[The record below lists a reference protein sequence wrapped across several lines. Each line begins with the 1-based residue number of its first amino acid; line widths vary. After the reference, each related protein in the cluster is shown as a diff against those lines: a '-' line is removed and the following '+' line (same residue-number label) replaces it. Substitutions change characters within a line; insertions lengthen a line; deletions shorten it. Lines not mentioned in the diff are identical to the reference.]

1 MKYRDLGTT
10 DLSVSEVGF
19 GVWTV
24 STGWWGKI
32 EEPLAVDLLVK
43 AFDYGVNLFDTADT
57 YGLGYG
63 EEILAKALKRQR
75 HDIVI
80 GTKFGYDFY
89 THQEREG
96 HTERPQDFS
105 PEFIRYACEQS
116 LRRLDTDYID
126 LYQLHNPRIDTIEDD
141 EVFHALDELVE
152 EGKIRHYGVALGPD
166 IGWFEEGEAAMTERH
181 APVLQIIYSILEQD
195 PARRFF
201 PIADSSKTG
210 LLTRVPHASGL
221 LDGTYTKDTV
231 FGPGDHRSHRRTEWL
246 EQGLRKL
253 AQPGLSHGG
262 PELDHRPDSDKV
274 RAVRGP
280 GRVGAPQYHQ
290 RSPSWRSSRSRPSR
304 RTSRPNTWTG
314 CGTCSTRGSWS
325 SSRPPSLSQVA
336 NAPSTGERAPG
347 PQAQG

>member
-105 PEFIRYACEQS
+105 PEFIRYACEES

-152 EGKIRHYGVALGPD
+152 EGKIRYYGVALGPD

-201 PIADSSKTG
+201 PIADSAKTG

-253 AQPGLSHGG
+253 AHLDFLTEDLSSTIGQIAIKFA
-262 PELDHRPDSDKV
+262 LS
-274 RAVRGP
+274 
-280 GRVGAPQYHQ
+280 GA
-290 RSPSWRSSRSRPSR
+290 
-304 RTSRPNTWTG
+304 
-314 CGTCSTRGSWS
+314 
-325 SSRPPSLSQVA
+325 QVA
-336 NAPSTGERAPG
+336 SVLPNITNAAQLEEFALAPESEDVPSEYVDRLWDLFDESFMAEE
-347 PQAQG
+347 QAAEPTAAG